1 MKQIQVLLPMFDN
14 VSLLSKIQIEMT
26 NNCECISKS
35 NPAIIIMKTKL
46 KWMKLNFQMADEVQ
60 HKLGSKIAAEL

>member
-1 MKQIQVLLPMFDN
+1 MMYKIKSTKVLLPMFDN
-14 VSLLSKIQIEMT
+14 VSLLSKIQIGMT

-46 KWMKLNFQMADEVQ
+46 KLMKLNFQMADKVQ
-60 HKLGSKIAAEL
+60 HKL